1 MRKPADSSDEPG
13 SGKPLH
19 NRFDA
24 DRLAVAES
32 HAVSGRNG
40 AAAMTTGR
48 GLPPLGSG
56 DARPPVI
63 RPGAHLCSHLPSR
76 VGNSLRWPD
85 GVVTDLDANP
95 GVGP

>member
-1 MRKPADSSDEPG
+1 MRPEPSHDEPG

-19 NRFDA
+19 NRFEA
-24 DRLAVAES
+24 DRAAAADP
-32 HAVSGRNG
+32 HALSSREGTS
-40 AAAMTTGR
+40 AMTTGR

-63 RPGAHLCSHLPSR
+63 RPGAHLCGHLPSR

-85 GVVTDLDANP
+85 GAVTGLDANP
-95 GVGP
+95 GVTR